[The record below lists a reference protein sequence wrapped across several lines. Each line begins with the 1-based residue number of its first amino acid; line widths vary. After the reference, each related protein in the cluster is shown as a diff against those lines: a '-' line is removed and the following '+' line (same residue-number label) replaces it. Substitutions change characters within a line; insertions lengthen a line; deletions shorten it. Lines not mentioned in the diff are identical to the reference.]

1 MRSAIIDSG
10 SKQSD
15 IWGVLTGMWNE
26 YDQGDWHIVRTPFFL
41 TLSATL
47 EAGGHPLPFRFKHPI
62 CGLVHGTDGAISS
75 VVVRPGENSVNIAST
90 SIVKFSLFGTEAD
103 VEGVI

>member
-1 MRSAIIDSG
+1 MRSTIIDSG

-15 IWGVLTGMWNE
+15 IWGVLTGVWNE
-26 YDQGDWHIVRTPFFL
+26 YDKGEWHIVRTPFYL

-47 EAGGHPLPFRFKHPI
+47 EEGGHPLPFRFKNPI
-62 CGLVHGTDGAISS
+62 CGIVYGADGAIGS
-75 VVVRPGENSVNIAST
+75 VVVRPGENSVNVQST
-90 SIVKFSLFGTEAD
+90 CIVKFSLFGTEAD